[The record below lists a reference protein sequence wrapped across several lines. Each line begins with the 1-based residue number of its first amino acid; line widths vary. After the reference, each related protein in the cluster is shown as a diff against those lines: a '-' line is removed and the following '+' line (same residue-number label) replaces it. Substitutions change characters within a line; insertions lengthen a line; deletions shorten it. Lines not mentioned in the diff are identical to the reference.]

1 MHLVESNRQII
12 QEKRINECKDD
23 VIEWL
28 RGWVGPIDEEAYD
41 LNKGN

>member
-23 VIEWL
+23 VIE
-28 RGWVGPIDEEAYD
+28 
-41 LNKGN
+41 